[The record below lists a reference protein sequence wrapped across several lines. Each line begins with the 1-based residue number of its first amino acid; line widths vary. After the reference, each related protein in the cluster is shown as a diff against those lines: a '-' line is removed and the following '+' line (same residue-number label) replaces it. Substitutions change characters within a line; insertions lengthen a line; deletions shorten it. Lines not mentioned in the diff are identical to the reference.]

1 MLRPVERSLLS
12 DASSLLRQRF
22 PIAKV
27 VLFGS
32 KARGDAG
39 PDSDLDV
46 LVLTTRRLSD
56 LERRQILSE
65 LYDLS
70 LAAGAFLSP
79 LVVPL
84 DEWASGR
91 ASVLPIHREVE
102 RDGVLL

>member
-1 MLRPVERSLLS
+1 MERAGSRRRPTRTEPRTLKSVALAPWERTLLS
-12 DASSLLRQRF
+12 DAAAHLRRRF
-22 PIAKV
+22 PVERV

-39 PDSDLDV
+39 VESDIDL

-56 LERRQILSE
+56 SERTQVLAD

-79 LVVPL
+79 LVVPA
-84 DEWASGR
+84 D
-91 ASVLPIHREVE
+91 
-102 RDGVLL
+102 DK